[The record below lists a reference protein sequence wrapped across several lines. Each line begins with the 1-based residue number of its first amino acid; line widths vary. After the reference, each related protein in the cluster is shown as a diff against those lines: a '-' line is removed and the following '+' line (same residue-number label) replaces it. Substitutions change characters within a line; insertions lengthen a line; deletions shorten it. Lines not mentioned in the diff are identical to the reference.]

1 VPGPQA
7 GGGSYGGWI
16 YGGNGGAH
24 GDAGYG
30 DSGRGDAGYA
40 DDMHPEPA
48 AGRSVFGDGDGGG
61 PRRAPVRGYNE
72 PNRGE
77 PPPGGR
83 GRPRRSPGRSWGQRA
98 LLGTGG
104 VIVVMCL
111 LGASAAA
118 YTLFRFASIERV
130 DKLDISAAPAGEPQ
144 NYLVVAVDTRE
155 GQETVNTDTIMLVR
169 IDPESDRVALTSF
182 NRDLM
187 VTIAD
192 TGRIGMIN
200 SAYNRPNGGE
210 QVLIDTIRENFDIP
224 INHFVEV
231 NFDSFQQVV
240 DEVGG
245 VPMWIPYPV
254 RDTHSG
260 LYQYN
265 TGCVTL
271 DGEQGLAFARSRY
284 LQIQRPNG
292 RWEQDGSADLGR
304 VQRQQIFIQ
313 RALAKALSQA
323 KSNPLRINE
332 LLDIGTRNIRIDAD
346 LSVGD
351 MLSLARHFRNFD
363 PDTLEAYPLPVK
375 EYPPDPNR
383 LLLDE
388 TNAEQYLNVFRGVAP
403 GDIRPGLIDVSVL
416 NGTQGQNDHLA
427 GDVSGALESIG
438 FQVDTPDDT
447 DELYEHSVV
456 LYAPG
461 QENYGQRLA
470 RYLTSPVELR
480 EDPSLELGHVRL
492 VAGLDFTTVHE
503 DPTPVEDLP
512 TPSTTAPPAQGGGG
526 GGGTPATTA
535 ATTPTP
541 ATTTTEPTG
550 FLVGEPPEGQDC

>member
-1 VPGPQA
+1 MEPGARRRRDPA
-7 GGGSYGGWI
+7 PGRPTGGGSY
-16 YGGNGGAH
+16 
-24 GDAGYG
+24 DAGWGYGQGDPGYGSDYG
-30 DSGRGDAGYA
+30 DSGRGDPGYGSG
-40 DDMHPEPA
+40 MYSEPA
-48 AGRSVFGDGDGGG
+48 AGRSVFDDT
-61 PRRAPVRGYNE
+61 
-72 PNRGE
+72 NRGE

-83 GRPRRSPGRSWGQRA
+83 GRPPRRSSRSWRQRA

-104 VIVVMCL
+104 IVVVMCL

-118 YTLFRFASIERV
+118 YTLFKFASIERV
-130 DKLDISAAPAGEPQ
+130 DKLDIAAAPAGEPQ
-144 NYLVVAVDTRE
+144 NYLVVAVDTRQ
-155 GQETVNTDTIMLVR
+155 GHETVNTDTIMVVR
-169 IDPESDRVALTSF
+169 IDPQSDRVALTSF

-192 TGRIGMIN
+192 TGQIGMIN
-200 SAYNRPNGGE
+200 SAYNRPSGGE

-231 NFDSFQQVV
+231 NFQSFQQVV

-245 VPMWIPYPV
+245 VPMWIPYPL

-260 LYQYN
+260 LYQYQP
-265 TGCVTL
+265 GCINL

-292 RWEQDGSADLGR
+292 SWDQDGSADLGR

-313 RALAKALSQA
+313 RALAKALGQA

-332 LLDIGTRNIRIDAD
+332 LLNIGTSNIRIDAN

-351 MLSLARHFRNFD
+351 MLSLAKHFKNFD
-363 PDTLEAYPLPVK
+363 ANTLEAYPLPVK

-388 TNAEQYLNVFRGVAP
+388 TNAEQYLNVFRGLAP
-403 GDIRPGLIDVSVL
+403 GDIRPGLIDVTVL

-427 GDVSGALESIG
+427 GDVSGALQSIG
-438 FQVDTPDDT
+438 FNVEAPDDA
-447 DELYEHSVV
+447 DDVYDHSVV
-456 LYAPG
+456 FYAPG
-461 QENYGQRLA
+461 QQDYGQRLA
-470 RYLTSPVELR
+470 RYITSPVELQ
-480 EDPSLELGHVRL
+480 EDPSLDLGHVRL

-512 TPSTTAPPAQGGGG
+512 APATTAPPANGAD
-526 GGGTPATTA
+526 TPATTA
-535 ATTPTP
+535 ATTPTTAAAP
-541 ATTTTEPTG
+541 TTTTTEPNG
-550 FLVGEPPEGQDC
+550 FLVGEPPPGQDC